1 MNEIAGP
8 LPSAPHLEAKTMKII
23 DRAINRVAYGM
34 FLCGVIAGILMT
46 LTVFVS
52 TLMRYMFNAP
62 LHFSN
67 ELAGLLFLSITFLT
81 IPHVLNI
88 DRHIGIDLVVK
99 LLPVRLQGPVS
110 QLGAGLVLIVFA
122 VVFVYQSWD
131 FMMFSLAID
140 ARSDISGLLLW
151 PWMLLMPLSFAMCII
166 ITLKKTL
173 QRCAARDVAP
183 LREEATS

>member
-1 MNEIAGP
+1 MRIFE
-8 LPSAPHLEAKTMKII
+8 KTV
-23 DRAINRVAYGM
+23 DGVAYGM

-52 TLMRYMFNAP
+52 TLMRYVFNTP

-99 LLPVRLQGPVS
+99 RLPVRFQGGVG
-110 QLGAGLVLIVFA
+110 QLAGLVLITFA
-122 VVFVYQSWD
+122 AVFVYQSWD
-131 FMMFSLAID
+131 FVVFSHAIE

-151 PWMLLMPLSFAMCII
+151 PWMLLMPLGFTMCII
-166 ITLKKTL
+166 IMLKKTL
-173 QRCAARDVAP
+173 KRCVGHDTAP

>member
-1 MNEIAGP
+1 
-8 LPSAPHLEAKTMKII
+8 MKII
-23 DRAINRVAYGM
+23 DKTIDRVAYGI

-52 TLMRYMFNAP
+52 TLMRYVLNSP

-99 LLPVRLQGPVS
+99 QLPVRFQGLVG
-110 QLGAGLVLIVFA
+110 QLAGLVLIAFA
-122 VVFVYQSWD
+122 MVFVYQSWD
-131 FMMFSLAID
+131 FMAFSRAIE

-166 ITLKKTL
+166 ITLKKAL
-173 QRCAARDVAP
+173 QRCVGRDTAP
-183 LREEATS
+183 LGEEVIS